1 MSIVNLKKMIS
12 LNNGPGTNL
21 ILNLIL
27 KINNVRPLW
36 FKLVMDKA
44 CKQFNNCNIL
54 LMTFANMQIKPF
66 LKMELTKCSSLDK
79 KNYQRQFTRHI

>member
-36 FKLVMDKA
+36 SKLVMDKA

-54 LMTFANMQIKPF
+54 FMTFAKMQIKPF
-66 LKMELTKCSSLDK
+66 LNMKLTKCSSL
-79 KNYQRQFTRHI
+79 NPR